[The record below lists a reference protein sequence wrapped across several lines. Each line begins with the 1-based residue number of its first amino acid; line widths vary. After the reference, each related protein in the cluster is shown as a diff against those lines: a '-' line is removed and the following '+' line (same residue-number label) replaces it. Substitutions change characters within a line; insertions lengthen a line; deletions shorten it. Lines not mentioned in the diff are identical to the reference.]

1 MIFMQTSFLFLVWK
15 WRMHWAICSCALCI
29 SYPFST
35 SWITSNLMASFNQI
49 SLNFAETCL
58 GDFSLFFHTLHC
70 ESPLL
75 SGWEPG
81 VIPACSQE
89 AQSASR
95 ACLLSAGAVRWQ
107 QGAEGAE
114 ITVLGSGVWECG
126 DKEVHRKPGV
136 FCCSWNNLFFL
147 NLPCSPKAAQ

>member
-1 MIFMQTSFLFLVWK
+1 MAFMQTLFLFSVWE
-15 WRMHWAICSCALCI
+15 WRMRWAVCSCALCI
-29 SYPFST
+29 SHPFSP
-35 SWITSNLMASFNQI
+35 SLITLNLMASFNQI
-49 SLNFAETCL
+49 SLNSAESCL
-58 GDFSLFFHTLHC
+58 GDFSLFFHALRC

-81 VIPACSQE
+81 VILACSQE

-95 ACLLSAGAVRWQ
+95 AWLLLAGAVRWQ
-107 QGAEGAE
+107 RGAEGAE
-114 ITVLGSGVWECG
+114 ITVLGWGVWECG

-136 FCCSWNNLFFL
+136 ICCSWNNLFFL